1 MDDPGSPGGGVAG
14 ELIVPGCDAMH
25 PPWIHWMGA
34 HRELTSYFGGIQELV
49 AEMEAGVEYSIDGRC
64 VMDLQMSAI
73 LIS

>member
-1 MDDPGSPGGGVAG
+1 
-14 ELIVPGCDAMH
+14 MH

-49 AEMEAGVEYSIDGRC
+49 AEMEAGVEYSIDGRS

-73 LIS
+73 LIT